1 MTMDPRSY
9 NYPDRKTLDSAD
21 IPGLGDAILVLAR
34 EVWVLTD
41 RLAVMQAVL
50 AKRGIDIAEE
60 VETFQP
66 DEALQA
72 QLDEKSQRLLTEIT
86 NAIAGIKSGNADS

>member
-1 MTMDPRSY
+1 MTIDPRSY
-9 NYPDRKTLDSAD
+9 NYPDRKTLESAD
-21 IPGLGDAILVLAR
+21 IPGLGDAVLVLAR

-50 AKRGIDIAEE
+50 AKRGIDIADEIDA
-60 VETFQP
+60 FQP

-72 QLDEKSQRLLTEIT
+72 ELNEKGQKLLAEIT
-86 NAIAGIKSGNADS
+86 NAIAGIKSGNATD

>member
-1 MTMDPRSY
+1 MTIDPRSY
-9 NYPDRKTLDSAD
+9 NYPDRKTLESAD
-21 IPGLGDAILVLAR
+21 VPGLGDAILVLAR

-60 VETFQP
+60 IETFQP
-66 DEALQA
+66 DEVLQA
-72 QLDEKSQRLLTEIT
+72 QLDEKGQKLLADIT
-86 NAIAGIKSGNADS
+86 NAIAGIKPGHAED